1 MSFAEIIDIGDRRM
15 IDIYA
20 RRYLCNTDR
29 YTIRDMQ
36 PARVNTNKHDGEHH
50 GGPYLAFTDFVE
62 DPEMPQHMI
71 LFIPARQAWFTLHK
85 DLITGIGGDEL
96 RELIDATTGE

>member
-36 PARVNTNKHDGEHH
+36 PVRVQTNK
-50 GGPYLAFTDFVE
+50 GPYLAFTDFAE